1 MLLRKHGKVLEIND
15 NSIYNTIQY
24 NKIQYRNEYYYSG
37 INPVEF
43 RGRYDTHETMQ
54 MTQELHRLEG
64 VGEELGLRSGCDDD
78 VKHLSPVT
86 PEHASHALVSVMMM
100 MMMMMMMMRMM
111 MVMMMKMMMRM
122 MMVMMMMM
130 MMRMMM
136 VMMIRMMIMMMKMM
150 TRMMMTMSRIMGRS
164 YIMHILKH
172 IIDIF

>member
-78 VKHLSPVT
+78 VKHLSPVP

-100 MMMMMMMMRMM
+100 MRMMMRMM
-111 MVMMMKMMMRM
+111 I
-122 MMVMMMMM
+122 MMVMMMMI
-130 MMRMMM
+130 RMMM
-136 VMMIRMMIMMMKMM
+136 MMIRMMMKMM